1 MIKVLFHIDTLGGG
15 GAEKVLCNLVNHMDQ
30 TKFDITIQTVYP
42 DAAEEYLVD
51 GVHYKYIYPS
61 DNQFY
66 RNVYRVEAALGLVYP
81 LHMKDDYDLEI
92 AYLEFGPTKVIASS
106 TNKKAKKIAWV
117 HCDFDIAIK
126 EKEAFIKKAAT
137 QYQQYDKIACVS
149 EKCKESFVTMFGN
162 DPEVVVIHNV
172 IDDKEIIEK
181 AEQPLPS
188 IAEKRKLTM
197 CAVGRLSAPKNYIR
211 LLKTANRLYDEG
223 YDFDL
228 WMVGDGEQ
236 RDLIEEFISKHE
248 MNSYVKL
255 MGFQKNPYPF
265 MKASD
270 LLVCSSDYEGFS
282 TFVAEGLILGKPII
296 TTDCSGMRELLGES
310 EYGMIV
316 SNDDKAFYE
325 GLKTMLSFSNERM
338 KEYAEKS
345 SKRGRKFSTDYLVK
359 NTELYF
365 DNICIHTVANHRQ

>member
-211 LLKTANRLYDEG
+211 LLNTAYRLHEEG

-236 RDLIEEFISKHE
+236 RELIEEYISKHE
-248 MNSYVKL
+248 MSFYVKL
-255 MGFQKNPYPF
+255 IGFQKNPYPF

-296 TTDCSGMRELLGES
+296 TTECSGMRELLGDS
-310 EYGMIV
+310 KYGMIV
-316 SNDDKAFYE
+316 PNSDEAFYE
-325 GLKTMLSFSNERM
+325 GLKTVLTQDEDNLEA
-338 KEYAEKS
+338 YAEKGL
-345 SKRGRKFSTDYLVK
+345 KRGRMFNLEYLTK
-359 NTELYF
+359 SAECF
-365 DNICIHTVANHRQ
+365 FEAICLETVN